1 MAEFFAGVSQLIDT
15 LLDRVG
21 IHGAPGLDAVYCVL
35 GLVVFLVFC
44 ISAQSAIRMAFSR
57 CSSRR

>member
-1 MAEFFAGVSQLIDT
+1 MAEFFARASHSIDT
-15 LLDRVG
+15 LIDQMG
-21 IHGAPGLDAVYCVL
+21 IHGAQGLDAVYCIL

-44 ISAQSAIRMAFSR
+44 LSAQSAIRMAFSR